1 MWFLLLKVF
10 RIGVKQAKKHKA
22 NKAAAAAW
30 PEAHPDAP
38 ANAYHYPGAEQPPI
52 PMPPSPAPK
61 QTKLKTLAQLLLR
74 LLQFALGLTIIGLY
88 GGALNTARE
97 KHAAPPAKWV
107 YGVVVGF
114 LTGATALAH
123 LPVLGVAM
131 KRGGVPVTSRV
142 RLALPICAWESILCV
157 LLLVLFG
164 IFGEMFIGVYGE
176 REGVDVTKMRRAVW
190 VDLTTLLLWIGTAAW
205 AGLRWWRGGRSERAA
220 EGLEME
226 EKV

>member
-1 MWFLLLKVF
+1 MWFLLLKAF

-30 PEAHPDAP
+30 PEAHPDAN
-38 ANAYHYPGAEQPPI
+38 NAYRYPAAEQPPI
-52 PMPPSPAPK
+52 PMPPPPAPK
-61 QTKLKTLAQLLLR
+61 HSTPKTLAQLLLR
-74 LLQFALGLTIIGLY
+74 LVQFALGMAIIGLY
-88 GGALNTARE
+88 GGAVNTARE
-97 KHAAPPAKWV
+97 KHAAAPAKWV
-107 YGVVVGF
+107 YAVVVGF
-114 LTGATALAH
+114 LTGATALAQ
-123 LPVLGVAM
+123 LGVLGMAV

-142 RLALPICAWESILCV
+142 KLALPICAWESILCV

-205 AGLRWWRGGRSERAA
+205 AGLRWWRGNRSDRAV
-220 EGLEME
+220 EGLEMG